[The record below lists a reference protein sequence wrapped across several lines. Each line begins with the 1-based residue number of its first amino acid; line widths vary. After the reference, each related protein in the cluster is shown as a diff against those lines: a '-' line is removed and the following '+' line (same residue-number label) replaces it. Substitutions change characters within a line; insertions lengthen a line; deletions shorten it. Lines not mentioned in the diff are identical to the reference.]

1 MTDSRSRILAAIRD
15 SLERTRP
22 QLEQQAAEFVPP
34 HPRGPFVASDL
45 DLVEQFRS
53 ELEALRAH
61 VHVCDN
67 PADAVEQV
75 LALLEQAGARNALA
89 WAPEQLPLPGLVEA
103 LAATGVTLADG
114 QVLGADRAALYA
126 ELEPA
131 PAGIS
136 GVDAAIAESG
146 TMLVVSGQ
154 GRGRLASL
162 IAPMHIAL
170 LPEECIVRTLP
181 DAFDRLSNTFGAGL
195 FRDRSNVTLIT
206 GPSRTA
212 DIELSLTLGVHGPR
226 EIHAVVIKGTGQE
239 LGN

>member
-1 MTDSRSRILAAIRD
+1 MTDSRSIILAAIRD
-15 SLERTRP
+15 SLTRTRST
-22 QLEQQAAEFVPP
+22 LEQQASEFQPP

-45 DLVEQFRS
+45 ELVELFRT
-53 ELEALRAH
+53 ELEALRAY
-61 VHVCDN
+61 VHVCEG

-75 LALLEQAGARNALA
+75 LALLEQAGARSALS

-103 LAATGVTLADG
+103 LAAGGVELVSG
-114 QVLGADRAALYA
+114 QVLGADRDELYA

-131 PAGIS
+131 AVGIS

-146 TMLVVSGQ
+146 TMLLLSGP

-162 IAPMHIAL
+162 LPPMHIAL
-170 LPEECIVRTLP
+170 LPEQHIVRSLP
-181 DAFDRLSNTFGAGL
+181 EALDRLSREFGAGV
-195 FRDRSNVTLIT
+195 FDDRSNLTMIT

-226 EIHAVVIKGTGQE
+226 EIHAVVIRG
-239 LGN
+239 L